1 MDAISLL
8 KADHDKVED
17 LFKKFE
23 EHTDRA
29 HKTRESL
36 VEKMIEELSIHAAI
50 EEQLFYPAVRRAVP
64 DADSE
69 VLEGL
74 EEHNIV
80 KWTLAAL
87 EGLSAEDERFVAR
100 VTVLMENVRHHV
112 EEEEGDLFPQ
122 IKKAMS
128 SEALEELGE
137 QLKDAKALAPTHPHP
152 RSPDEPP
159 FNLIAGMAAGVAD
172 KAVDKVRE
180 TADKAFSRS

>member
-1 MDAISLL
+1 MDAIALL
-8 KADHDKVED
+8 KADHETVEG

-50 EEQLFYPAVRRAVP
+50 EEQLFYPAARRAVP
-64 DADSE
+64 DAESE

-87 EGLSAEDERFVAR
+87 DGLDPEDERFVAR

-112 EEEEGDLFPQ
+112 EEEEGDLFPK
-122 IKKAMS
+122 IEKAMS
-128 SEALEELGE
+128 AEELTDLGE
-137 QLKDAKALAPTHPHP
+137 HLKDAKKLAPTHPHP

-159 FNLIAGMAAGVAD
+159 FNLIVGTAAAVAD
-172 KAVDKVRE
+172 KAVDKVKE
-180 TADKAFSRS
+180 TADKALGG